1 MERRDETVS
10 VGDLPP
16 DPRNARRHTP
26 RTVGADASASEAPMS
41 TVAGATTYVGTAT
54 KRTVSIDGHAYH
66 VDARTAAMLER
77 VARRAERIGRI
88 LIGEITMK
96 FHYDRVRSLL
106 ITESDDPSK

>member
-1 MERRDETVS
+1 
-10 VGDLPP
+10 
-16 DPRNARRHTP
+16 
-26 RTVGADASASEAPMS
+26 MS

-54 KRTVSIDGHAYH
+54 KRTVAIDGNVYH
-66 VDARTAAMLER
+66 VDARTAAMLVR

>member
-1 MERRDETVS
+1 
-10 VGDLPP
+10 
-16 DPRNARRHTP
+16 
-26 RTVGADASASEAPMS
+26 VGADASAAEAPMS

-77 VARRAERIGRI
+77 VARRAEKIGRI
-88 LIGEITMK
+88 QIGEITMK

-106 ITESDDPSK
+106 ITESDDPRK

>member
-1 MERRDETVS
+1 MNTA
-10 VGDLPP
+10 GTPP
-16 DPRNARRHTP
+16 QR
-26 RTVGADASASEAPMS
+26 
-41 TVAGATTYVGTAT
+41 VGTAT

-77 VARRAERIGRI
+77 VVRRAETIGRI
-88 LIGEITMK
+88 QIGEITMK